1 MGKIFKNI
9 ILMLLLFAVII
20 MMIGILFYDYLP
32 TRVEVSKPNEYEEDS
47 KVTKTLATIEKE
59 KKEVFNNKETGNST
73 SGTVIQA
80 YSLDAHDLSVY
91 EQAGMYD
98 SGKVNPFADLSSGN
112 SNNSGNANSGNA
124 NSGNSNSG
132 NSNSGNSNSGNTVTS
147 NGGTTST
154 NKGNTTADKNNNN
167 INTNTLTEVKDNT
180 ILNSGNSK

>member
-59 KKEVFNNKETGNST
+59 KKEVFNNKDDGNST
-73 SGTVIQA
+73 SGVVIQA
-80 YSLDAHDLSVY
+80 YSLDAHDLSMY

-98 SGKVNPFADLSSGN
+98 SGKSNPFADLSSEN
-112 SNNSGNANSGNA
+112 TNNSGNANSGNT
-124 NSGNSNSG
+124 NSGST
-132 NSNSGNSNSGNTVTS
+132 NSGNTVTS
-147 NGGTTST
+147 NGGTTSA
-154 NKGNTTADKNNNN
+154 NKGNTNGNN